1 MGYTTIRYAFVS
13 YTLICSVRSGIE
25 AMPSSSWCQTGGSQK
40 TAEGKYLSYLLTCL
54 VEEDW
59 YVLPLRGRSYFVRI
73 ESIQIHRSISVG
85 TIDRCI
91 LNSSWSTT
99 QTNWHGCTFFLGLFW
114 FCRWPSKIVENAAAD
129 NMYLWGHVHTA
140 MICMVLAK
148 KMSLKFVAT

>member
-73 ESIQIHRSISVG
+73 ESIQIHRSISVR
-85 TIDRCI
+85 TTDRCI

-99 QTNWHGCTFFLGLFW
+99 QMALQYIYDCCLVSNQRFPFTNLWLHPGMSRGRGWLVVGAIYCHQFFW
-114 FCRWPSKIVENAAAD
+114 W
-129 NMYLWGHVHTA
+129 
-140 MICMVLAK
+140 
-148 KMSLKFVAT
+148 